1 MLNIKY
7 VLTAA
12 IMAITLTL
20 ATAMPQTAQA
30 AGRFA
35 LVIGNSNYS
44 FAPLRNPTQD
54 AALMAATLRVLG
66 FDVAEYLDVP
76 QRDLKR
82 AVVDFGRKLEQ
93 AGKDA
98 VGLVYYAGH
107 GVQVHGENYLIPI
120 GANIRDELD
129 VDIEGVRASIILSAL
144 ERAGNNLNIV
154 ILDACRNNPFQSN
167 TRAVRS
173 GLARMD
179 APSGTLLAYSTSPG
193 NVAEDGTGRNSP
205 YTQALAQSMRTQ
217 GAKVE
222 DVFKR
227 VRVAVMERTNN
238 RQVPWEASSLTGDF
252 FFVDDGE
259 GGQIALPK
267 ATSSGGTDQAVE
279 IEYWKSI
286 SGSDNPDLFRSYI
299 SAFPNGLFTSI
310 AEKRIAALGG
320 GSTGGGQAYNQGT
333 AQNPQIQP
341 QQIQPQQTLGGQS
354 PGPLW
359 ETIKNSDDPMVFHA
373 FLAEFPDGFYARLA
387 QGRLDQLGA
396 GATQSSALAQS
407 QPSTVSRQ
415 APEQDLLEV
424 DLRFWEAIN
433 NSSRRGDYLAYLQKF
448 PNGQFAALAHARL
461 ADLDGNK
468 VAQAGSSTT
477 VPVQQPKQV
486 ASAPA
491 VTSSATAGNAA
502 GQAVNW
508 SGKTWQLDSGGQP
521 SFLCNNEAKH
531 DINLKLVGGSLTGE
545 ITAPHL
551 GSLALRATVNADG
564 RFHGKIFYKSAWST
578 SGYVR
583 DGKITGKFWNP
594 LTIGMCRGA
603 FELTPQ

>member
-1 MLNIKY
+1 MSTVTKIKY
-7 VLTAA
+7 VLTTAVL
-12 IMAITLTL
+12 AITLIL
-20 ATAMPQTAQA
+20 SAAVSNTAHA

-35 LVIGNSNYS
+35 LVVGNSAYS
-44 FAPLRNPTQD
+44 FAPLRNPAQD

-66 FDVAEYLDVP
+66 FDVSEYQDVP

-107 GVQVHGENYLIPI
+107 GVQVNGENYLIPI

-129 VDIEGVRASIILSAL
+129 VDIEGVPASIILQAL
-144 ERAGNNLNIV
+144 ERAGNGLNIV
-154 ILDACRNNPFQSN
+154 ILDACRNNPFQSG
-167 TRAVRS
+167 TRAVRG

-252 FFVDDGE
+252 YFVDDGQ
-259 GGQIALPK
+259 GGQVAIPSPASQGVS
-267 ATSSGGTDQAVE
+267 ATDQAVE

-286 SGSDNPDLFRSYI
+286 SSSDNPDLFKSYL
-299 SAFPNGLFTSI
+299 SAFPKGLFASI
-310 AEKRIAALGG
+310 AEKRIAELGG
-320 GSTGGGQAYNQGT
+320 D
-333 AQNPQIQP
+333 AQPS
-341 QQIQPQQTLGGQS
+341 QTLGGQT
-354 PGPLW
+354 PAFLW
-359 ETIKNSDDPMVFHA
+359 ESIKDSTDPAVFQA
-373 FLAEFPDGFYARLA
+373 FVAEFPNGFYSRLA
-387 QGRLDQLGA
+387 QTRLDNLGA
-396 GATQSSALAQS
+396 PPAPPPVA
-407 QPSTVSRQ
+407 SRQ
-415 APEQDLLEV
+415 ASDDSLLAV
-424 DLRFWEAIN
+424 DLRFWEAIG
-433 NSSRRGDYLAYLQKF
+433 NSNRRGDYQAYLQKF

-461 ADLDGNK
+461 ADLDKGK
-468 VAQAGSSTT
+468 VAQVGQVPAPAPA
-477 VPVQQPKQV
+477 PVQSPPQQV
-486 ASAPA
+486 AAAPA
-491 VTSSATAGNAA
+491 VTTSGSAG
-502 GQAVNW
+502 GAVSRAVSW
-508 SGKTWQLDSGGQP
+508 VGKTRQLDSGGQP
-521 SFLCNNEAKH
+521 SLLCNPETAH
-531 DINLKLVGGSLTGE
+531 TIRIQVQGGSLDGA
-545 ITAPHL
+545 ITAPQL
-551 GSLALRATVNADG
+551 GSVAMRATVRPNG
-564 RFHGKIFYKSAWST
+564 RFHGKVFYNSVWSV
-578 SGYVR
+578 SGNIT

-603 FELTPQ
+603 FELVPE